1 MDPERHI
8 RLLMIGQPCG
18 DGAGWVC
25 VRSAGEALRRVRA
38 AGPRAVV
45 VHVDGAGAAGPCVEV
60 LEELRRRGP
69 GVALLVLASQA
80 DERVERLA
88 RAAGAHCYVQ
98 GGAELVRE
106 ADLRAWAAR
115 QVAAARR
122 GPGVAEV
129 PEARAAGPPAAPG
142 PARVSRLSVPRS
154 ASNSS
159 RSPVGL
165 TLHREENDHE
175 RNP

>member
-1 MDPERHI
+1 M
-8 RLLMIGQPCG
+8 Q
-18 DGAGWVC
+18 
-25 VRSAGEALRRVRA
+25 SKLRQHA
-38 AGPRAVV
+38 TAELS
-45 VHVDGAGAAGPCVEV
+45 DAAGPCVEV

-122 GPGVAEV
+122 GPGLAAV
-129 PEARAAGPPAAPG
+129 PEARATGPPPCPDAPVD
-142 PARVSRLSVPRS
+142 PI
-154 ASNSS
+154 
-159 RSPVGL
+159 
-165 TLHREENDHE
+165 HRTV
-175 RNP
+175 